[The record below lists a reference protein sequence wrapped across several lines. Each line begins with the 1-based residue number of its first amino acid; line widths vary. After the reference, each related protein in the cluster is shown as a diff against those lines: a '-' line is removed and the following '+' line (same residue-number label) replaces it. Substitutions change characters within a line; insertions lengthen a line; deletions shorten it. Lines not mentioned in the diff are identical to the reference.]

1 MNSNESVLK
10 QIFIDIFPDIDESSF
25 NLDKQQ
31 NEYENWDSFA
41 HLRIIS
47 EIEEKFNIQLD
58 IDDVIYINNAS
69 GFLKIIK
76 DKIK

>member
-1 MNSNESVLK
+1 MISNEIILK
-10 QIFIDIFPDIDESSF
+10 EIFIDIFPDVDESSF
-25 NLDKQQ
+25 SWDKQQ

-47 EIEEKFNIQLD
+47 EIEEKFDIQLD
-58 IDDVIYINNAS
+58 IDDFIYINNAS

>member
-10 QIFIDIFPDIDESSF
+10 QIFMDIFPDVDESSF
-25 NLDKQQ
+25 NWDKQQ

>member
-25 NLDKQQ
+25 NWDKQQ

-47 EIEEKFNIQLD
+47 EIEEKFGIQLD